1 MDVGYLTRGVMQPLR
16 EEDADRPALSLET
29 DATWTYRELHGR
41 SNRYAN
47 RLLALGASPGD
58 RVALLLH
65 NALEYVALYLA
76 VTKIGCIAVRL
87 NFRLGSE
94 ELEYALNDSGA
105 TVLCVHDSLLDRIEP
120 IRNATAVRHYVAFTQ
135 GGERIPEWAAGQDH
149 FEASSPDDPAVSP
162 PGLDAGAMLMYT
174 SGTTGRPKGALWT
187 HGNTLWI
194 AAMEAVLWQYSQS
207 TVAMTTGPLY
217 HVGGFEDLLLP
228 ALFTGGHAVMSRSSG
243 FSIERALGVM
253 EHHRVTDCFL
263 FPFMIYDAVNLPTLP
278 DRDLSSLRRVVT
290 GGSSILPWAVR
301 KLRTLLPEVGLN
313 VGYGLTEGG
322 AISTVLDPRFA
333 EEYPDCVGRPL
344 PMTEIRI
351 VRDDGS
357 EASPGQDGEIWVRS
371 PSVSQGY
378 WNKPEATAETFVDGF
393 CRTGD
398 AGAVVGPGLLK
409 ITGRRKDMI
418 NSGGENIY
426 PAEIEAILTE
436 HPSIKDA
443 AVIAVPDPRFQEA
456 VCAVL
461 TRQPGASISADEVI
475 AYCRDH
481 LAGYKK
487 PRHIVFMD
495 ELPRNPTGKIL
506 KYVLRDRYRHLGAEE
521 SSAAKRRNG

>member
-1 MDVGYLTRGVMQPLR
+1 MDIGILTRGLMQPLR
-16 EEDADRPALSLET
+16 GDDADRPALSLES
-29 DATWTYRELHGR
+29 DRTWTYRELHER
-41 SNRYAN
+41 SSRYAN
-47 RLLALGASPGD
+47 RLLALGAAPGD
-58 RVALLLH
+58 RVALLLY

-76 VTKIGCIAVRL
+76 VAKIGCITVRL

-105 TVLCVHDSLLDRIEP
+105 TVLCLHDSLLDRVEP
-120 IRNATAVRHYVAFTQ
+120 IRNATAVRHHVAFRQ
-135 GGERIPEWAAGQDH
+135 GGEHVPDWAAGQDA
-149 FEASSPDDPAVSP
+149 FESSSPADPEVSP
-162 PGLDAGAMLMYT
+162 PQLSDGAMLMYT

-194 AAMEAVLWQYSQS
+194 AAMQATLWQYSSS

-228 ALFTGGHAVMSRSSG
+228 ALFSGGHAVMTKSTG
-243 FSIERALGVM
+243 FSMERTLGVV

-263 FPFMIYDAVNLPTLP
+263 FPFMIYDAVNLPTLS
-278 DRDLSSLRRVVT
+278 DRDLSHLRRVVT

-301 KLRTLLPEVGLN
+301 KLREVLPEVGLN

-322 AISTVLDPRFA
+322 AMSTVLEPRFA
-333 EEYPDCVGRPL
+333 KEHPDCVGRPL
-344 PMTEIRI
+344 PMTEVRI

-357 EASPGQDGEIWVRS
+357 EAGPGQDGEIWVRS
-371 PSVSQGY
+371 PSVSRGY

-398 AGAVVGPGLLK
+398 AGAIVGPHLLK
-409 ITGRRKDMI
+409 ITGRKKDMI

-426 PAEIEAILTE
+426 PAEIEAILTD

-443 AVIAVPDPRFQEA
+443 AVIAVPDARFQEA
-456 VCAVL
+456 VCAVV
-461 TRQPGASISADEVI
+461 TCQPGASITEEEVV
-475 AYCRDH
+475 AYCRDR

-487 PRHIVFMD
+487 PKHVVFLD

-506 KYVLRDRYRHLGAEE
+506 KYVLRDQYRHLGTEE
-521 SSAAKRRNG
+521 